1 MLLKLARLIC
11 ANRVEL
17 VSCNM
22 FVSYKALCKNKDKI
36 CMRNKDNCATAKYYN
51 VGLDNNFQWTIDVK
65 WHFTSEV
72 ELVGPTQRV
81 IWNLHSKDQIVAHW
95 LEW

>member
-22 FVSYKALCKNKDKI
+22 FVSHKSLYS
-36 CMRNKDNCATAKYYN
+36 NKDNCATAKYYN
-51 VGLDNNFQWTIDVK
+51 VGLDSNFPWTLDVK

-72 ELVGPTQRV
+72 DWLVQLKWSSGIFILRTK
-81 IWNLHSKDQIVAHW
+81 S
-95 LEW
+95 

>member
-22 FVSYKALCKNKDKI
+22 FVSHKSLYS
-36 CMRNKDNCATAKYYN
+36 NKDNCATAKYYN
-51 VGLDNNFQWTIDVK
+51 VGLDSNFQWTLDVK